1 MTISSLVTAA
11 AAATALT
18 GCVAPPALA
27 IQPASPVPAPRAA
40 LALQPPAPA
49 AIRTVDGSTAAAA
62 LIAALAV
69 DLDVD
74 RDAERDADRDAA
86 PAVPRGVRHDASL
99 ASVAEA
105 AAWSASVDDV
115 VSDAAVRNAMA
126 SALRS
131 GVTPHVLTAWLRPA
145 AAEPAVHLEQAQ
157 LEALH
162 ATLSTALLEL
172 AAAAPLESFTV
183 AVRSGPAGV
192 VAALVALEPPR
203 LPLRIEYLARAAVV
217 TAPWRGEAQPV
228 AYIVTPSRSRRLAP
242 ARQGD
247 SVKIV
252 VPCASRAKDPGDLEV
267 SGAGLFA
274 SVVDVC
280 NPMEPRWQAQT
291 SDLGPIATTVVEI
304 EQRSFDLLNR
314 ERRRHGLSPI
324 TWDPRAQAMARR
336 QARDM
341 AEHRFVSHVGSDG
354 NTLGDRAAAVSLPM
368 ARTYENVGRAGGPGE
383 MHFGFMTSPG
393 HRENLL
399 AEPAQAGGIGAAID
413 PLTREVYLAQV
424 LYEPRR

>member
-1 MTISSLVTAA
+1 MA
-11 AAATALT
+11 
-18 GCVAPPALA
+18 
-27 IQPASPVPAPRAA
+27 
-40 LALQPPAPA
+40 APA
-49 AIRTVDGSTAAAA
+49 APLVPALGAAPTSEAASAASVPLINPTVDGSTAAAA
-62 LIAALAV
+62 LIAALSV
-69 DLDVD
+69 DLD
-74 RDAERDADRDAA
+74 ADQ
-86 PAVPRGVRHDASL
+86 RGIRHDSSL
-99 ASVAEA
+99 AQVAEA

-126 SALRS
+126 NALRS
-131 GVTPHVLTAWLRPA
+131 GVTPHVLTAWLRMPTS
-145 AAEPAVHLEQAQ
+145 EPAVHLEQAE
-157 LEALH
+157 LEVLH
-162 ATLSTALLEL
+162 ANLAAALLEL
-172 AAAAPLESFTV
+172 ATAAPLESFTV
-183 AVRSGPAGV
+183 SVRSGPAGV

-203 LPLRIEYLARAAVV
+203 
-217 TAPWRGEAQPV
+217 
-228 AYIVTPSRSRRLAP
+228 
-242 ARQGD
+242 QGD

-252 VPCASRAKDPGDLEV
+252 VPCQSRAGDLEV

-280 NPMEPRWQAQT
+280 NPTEPRWQAAT
-291 SDLGPIATTVVEI
+291 SDLGPLASTAVEI

-314 ERRRHGLSPI
+314 ERRRHGLVPI

-354 NTLGDRAAAVSLPM
+354 STLVDRLTAVALP
-368 ARTYENVGRAGGPGE
+368 AQRTYENVGRAGGPGE

-399 AEPAQAGGIGAAID
+399 AEPARAGGIGAAID

-424 LYEPRR
+424 LYQPQAQR

>member
-1 MTISSLVTAA
+1 MMGRHGDGWAA
-11 AAATALT
+11 AITYVCT
-18 GCVAPPALA
+18 VALA
-27 IQPASPVPAPRAA
+27 ACARMAAPAAPPVPALGAA
-40 LALQPPAPA
+40 PTSQAASAASLPLVAP
-49 AIRTVDGSTAAAA
+49 TVDGSTAAAA
-62 LIAALAV
+62 LIAALSV
-69 DLDVD
+69 DLD
-74 RDAERDADRDAA
+74 ADQ
-86 PAVPRGVRHDASL
+86 RGIRHDSSL
-99 ASVAEA
+99 AQVAEA

-131 GVTPHVLTAWLRPA
+131 GVTPHVLTAWLRMPTR
-145 AAEPAVHLEQAQ
+145 EPAVHLEQAQ
-157 LEALH
+157 LEELH
-162 ATLSTALLEL
+162 ATLAAALLEL
-172 AAAAPLESFTV
+172 ATAAPLESFTV
-183 AVRSGPAGV
+183 SVRSGPAGV

-203 LPLRIEYLARAAVV
+203 LPLRVEHLGRAAVV
-217 TAPWRGEAQPV
+217 TAPWRGDIQPV
-228 AYIVTPSRSRRLAP
+228 AYIVTPARAQRLAP

-252 VPCASRAKDPGDLEV
+252 VPCQSRAGDLEV

-280 NPMEPRWQAQT
+280 NPTEPRWQAST
-291 SDLGPIATTVVEI
+291 SDLGPLASTAVEI

-314 ERRRHGLSPI
+314 ERRRHGLVPI
-324 TWDPRAQAMARR
+324 TWDTRAQAMARR

-354 NTLGDRAAAVSLPM
+354 STLVERLTAVALP
-368 ARTYENVGRAGGPGE
+368 AQRTYENVGRAGGPGE

-399 AEPAQAGGIGAAID
+399 AEPARAGGIGAAID
-413 PLTREVYLAQV
+413 PVTREVYLAQV
-424 LYEPRR
+424 LYQPQAPAP